1 MSTYIFDNRFDTFI
15 FVLQLNFI
23 FFFTMVCPDI
33 PHLILDHLIF
43 MSVFLFSFAE
53 EIKLLLIIFRIFIQK
68 FIDQEFTLRLFGVH
82 DFREFLCRIFIF
94 LFLILFILSCQNV
107 PFFLL
112 IDEFKIGRKTRHDRV
127 FGRIFVIVFKDLL
140 IVDSM
145 RIIIIK
151 IHVIIMAK
159 ITSFYGM
166 NLLAILNI
174 FKFSNYVVASIL
186 GEGLVR
192 PLHILAIGI

>member
-1 MSTYIFDNRFDTFI
+1 
-15 FVLQLNFI
+15 
-23 FFFTMVCPDI
+23 MVSPDI
-33 PHLILDHLIF
+33 AHLILDDLIF
-43 MSVFLFSFAE
+43 MSVFLFSLAE

-94 LFLILFILSCQNV
+94 LLLILFILSCQNV

-112 IDEFKIGRKTRHDRV
+112 IYQFKIGRKTLHDRV

-145 RIIIIK
+145 RIIVIK
-151 IHVIIMAK
+151 IHVIIMAE
-159 ITSFYGM
+159 ITLFYGI

-192 PLHILAIGI
+192 PLHILAIGIQVNAHPLSAILLRLKRRRRLL